1 MAAPVRRVRAR
12 RVRALL
18 AAALVVAS
26 ATACSAIPGAGA
38 ALDVRQITDQ
48 VEQTAP
54 QAPQPGQQPDQIV
67 RGFISASAR
76 PDRDA
81 AAGSS
86 LASARQ
92 YLTPQ
97 AQVGW
102 PSPDTPVL
110 LLADGYRTDSDEA
123 NPGSVT
129 VTGPEQGM
137 LREDRSFAPPA
148 AGQVEPFSYTMTL
161 EQVDGEW
168 RISDPPP
175 QLLVQQG
182 DFAGAYQRKVL
193 YFLDASGT
201 VVVPD
206 PRYLVVSSTE
216 INRAD
221 RLMDL
226 LLDGPSAALR
236 GAAVSQFGTDA
247 ALRSNVTAGTDGI
260 LHVDLT
266 GVDVSTPALKRALT
280 AQIVWTL
287 YTTSPRIAITVD
299 GQPLDPA
306 QPVSTVATVSSF
318 DPDRVAGTGQVASDP
333 YFVDP
338 TGDVVGLNPGALRW
352 DQDSDL
358 EVSTAALSAATGA
371 VAAVAADPAG
381 GQQLL
386 VGLSSTAGLQAAL
399 RADTL
404 TAPAFT
410 RTGDEVWVVQ
420 NGASRPEI
428 YRVATA
434 VTGGTASRVRVE
446 STALAGIG
454 PVTALALSPDGVR
467 VAVVAGERLYVGVI
481 SPVQPTVPTEV
492 PPTAGAQP
500 DDPDAQSPATVAIT
514 NLVEIRPDL
523 MDVGAVAFS
532 SSRELT
538 VAGATSPVS
547 RRTLWN
553 VGVDGRDLTGFTT
566 AGIFGDVQSLAVSSG
581 APPLIG
587 FGDRIWR
594 LDGSASNGQWDTP
607 NPNAPALNGSAPF
620 YPS

>member
-1 MAAPVRRVRAR
+1 MSHRAR
-12 RVRALL
+12 PRTRRLRALL
-18 AAALVVAS
+18 AAGLVTLALAG
-26 ATACSAIPGAGA
+26 CSAIPSAGA
-38 ALDVRQITDQ
+38 ALDVRQVTDQ

-67 RGFISASAR
+67 RGFITASAR

-81 AAGSS
+81 AAGTS
-86 LASARQ
+86 LAAARQ

-110 LLADGYRTDSDEA
+110 LLADGYRTDSDETA
-123 NPGSVT
+123 PGSVT
-129 VTGPEQGM
+129 VTGPSQGL
-137 LREDRSFAPPA
+137 LREDRSFAPPP
-148 AGQVEPFSYTMTL
+148 AGETDPYTWTMTL
-161 EQVDGEW
+161 QQIDGEW
-168 RISDPPP
+168 RISNPPP
-175 QLLVQQG
+175 QLLIQAG
-182 DFAGAYQRKVL
+182 DFAGAYQRKVV

-226 LLDGPSAALR
+226 LLDGPSAALD
-236 GAAVSQFGTDA
+236 GAAVSQFGPEA
-247 ALRSNVTAGTDGI
+247 ALRSNVTADADGV
-260 LHVDLT
+260 LRVDLT
-266 GVDVSTPALKRALT
+266 GVDVSTPALRRALA

-287 YTTSPRIAITVD
+287 YTTSPRIAISVD
-299 GQPLDPA
+299 GEPLDPT
-306 QPVSTVATVSSF
+306 QLVYTVATVSSF

-333 YFVDP
+333 YYVDP
-338 TGDVVGLNPGALRW
+338 EGDVVGL
-352 DQDSDL
+352 QDPTL
-358 EVSTAALSAATGA
+358 EWPQVGVRISAAALSAATGA
-371 VAAVAADPAG
+371 EAAVATDPQG

-386 VGLSSTAGLQAAL
+386 IGPATADTLQAAL

-404 TAPAFT
+404 TAPVFS

-420 NGASRPEI
+420 NGATRPEV

-434 VTGGTASRVRVE
+434 VTAGTASRVRVD

-454 PVTALALSPDGVR
+454 AVTALALSPDGVR
-467 VAVVAGERLYVGVI
+467 VAVVAGERLWVGVI
-481 SPVQPTVPTEV
+481 APVQSATPTDTPE
-492 PPTAGAQP
+492 TAGPQP
-500 DDPDAQSPATVAIT
+500 DDSATQSPATVAVT
-514 NLVEIRPDL
+514 DLVQIRPDL
-523 MDVGAVAFS
+523 IDVGAVTFS

-547 RRTLWN
+547 RRTLFS

-566 AGIFGDVQSLAVSSG
+566 TGIFNDVQSLAVSAG
-581 APPLIG
+581 QPPLIG
-587 FGDRIWR
+587 FGDRIWQ
-594 LDGSASNGQWDTP
+594 LSGSATDGQWVTP
-607 NPNAPALNGSAPF
+607 LPSAPSLNGSSPF
-620 YPS
+620 YPG